1 MSKLG
6 LLVLPYTQQPLP
18 NVLKLRRVH
27 PRRQLLPPMR
37 RRVSGDQCVCLP
49 HYLCIIYHQLTPSH
63 CLYIA
68 AADAKKAEIQAKK
81 DADAKKAAEAA
92 AARKEEAGM
101 FLSCRRNNTFTCYI
115 EVLVTLTHYVC

>member
-1 MSKLG
+1 M
-6 LLVLPYTQQPLP
+6 
-18 NVLKLRRVH
+18 
-27 PRRQLLPPMR
+27 
-37 RRVSGDQCVCLP
+37 CLP

-101 FLSCRRNNTFTCYI
+101 FLSCRRNNTL
-115 EVLVTLTHYVC
+115 LVILKYSLHSLIMYAELDVYSQGR